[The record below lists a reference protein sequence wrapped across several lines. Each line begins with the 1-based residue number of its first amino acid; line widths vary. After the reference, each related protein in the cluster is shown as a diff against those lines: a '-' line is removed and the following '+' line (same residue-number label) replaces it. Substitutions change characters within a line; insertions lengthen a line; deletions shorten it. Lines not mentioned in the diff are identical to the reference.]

1 MAWRSQKR
9 LEASPMHRLP
19 KPFLS
24 SFGNEHLQEQHG
36 GTFHQLVRR
45 QGVKTLTV
53 HYEEESRGNNKK
65 GGNYGPRAKKILCV
79 EKEGEKKNCSTPP
92 VQMKKNLIECSLF
105 R

>member
-1 MAWRSQKR
+1 
-9 LEASPMHRLP
+9 MHRLP

-79 EKEGEKKNCSTPP
+79 EKEGEKK
-92 VQMKKNLIECSLF
+92 KLF
-105 R
+105 HPSCPNEKEFN